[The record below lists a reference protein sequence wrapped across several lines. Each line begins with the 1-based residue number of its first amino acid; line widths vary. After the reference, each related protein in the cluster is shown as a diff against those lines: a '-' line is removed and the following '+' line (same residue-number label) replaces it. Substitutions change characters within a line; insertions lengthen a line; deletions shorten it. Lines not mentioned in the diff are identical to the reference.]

1 MTLQDQPGMVAPN
14 LGAAGTPGMVG
25 AVPVVLGE
33 AEFAEFYHAHVDK
46 LLSFL
51 SRRTGR
57 DVGKE
62 LADLAFEQFFVW
74 WQQYPEQPEPVGM
87 LYRLARCRLND
98 YLRRQ
103 GRELTVEPSDL
114 QDLAGGTDGDDFAA
128 VDRRRDLRKALA
140 TLTEQQR
147 QALLMKY
154 VANLSV
160 AECAETLGTG
170 VDNMK
175 KILGKAREALRQ
187 APGMDAYN
195 SAVTA
200 KEVRG

>member
-1 MTLQDQPGMVAPN
+1 MTLQDQPGMVAPD
-14 LGAAGTPGMVG
+14 LGAAGTPGPVG

-33 AEFAEFYHAHVDK
+33 AEFAEFYHAQVDK
-46 LLSFL
+46 LLRFL
-51 SRRTGR
+51 SRRTDR

-62 LADLAFEQFFVW
+62 LADLVFEQFYVW
-74 WQQYPEQPEPVGM
+74 WQQHPEQPEPVGM
-87 LYRLARCRLND
+87 LYQLARFRLKD
-98 YLRRQ
+98 HLRRR

-114 QDLAGGTDGDDFAA
+114 QDLAGGADGDLFAA
-128 VDRRRDLRKALA
+128 VDRHYDLHKALA

-160 AECAETLGTG
+160 ADCAAVLGTG